1 MPACAPALHHASM
14 TEIAPDSAIKPAAT
28 ILLLRDDPEFE
39 VLMVKRH
46 HQIDFASGALV
57 FPGGKSHDRDHS
69 EAWAQYALGFEAYD
83 EVQRPLRIA
92 AIREVF
98 EEAGILLA
106 RTADGEMFR
115 GEAAPM
121 DIRKAV
127 DAGDLAFL
135 DVVRD
140 LGVRLDL
147 SALTVFARWITPPLT
162 PKRFDTWFYAVKAPE
177 DQLAACDGR
186 ETVDAE
192 WISPRKVLDLAES
205 GARKVIFPTR
215 MNIQLLSEASSAD
228 DCLGRARERR
238 LVTVQ
243 PRIEDR
249 AGGKVL
255 TLPPEAGYGLVAE
268 PLERV
273 M

>member
-1 MPACAPALHHASM
+1 M

-28 ILLLRDDPEFE
+28 ILLLRDAPEFE

-57 FPGGKSHDRDHS
+57 FPGGKSHERDHS
-69 EAWAQYALGFEAYD
+69 EAWSQYALGFEDFD

-106 RTADGEMFR
+106 RTPDGRLFR

-127 DAGDLAFL
+127 DAGDLSFL
-135 DVVRD
+135 DVIRD

-147 SALTVFARWITPPLT
+147 TSLTVFARWITPPLT

-192 WISPRKVLDLAES
+192 WIAPRQVLELAES

-215 MNIQLLSEASSAD
+215 MNVQMLAEASSAE
-228 DCLGRARERR
+228 DCIERALNRK
-238 LVTVQ
+238 LVTVL
-243 PRIEDR
+243 PRIEER
-249 AGGKVL
+249 PEGKVL
-255 TLPPEAGYGLVAE
+255 TLPPDAGYGEVAE